1 MKLLRCLTLSYVSM
15 LCVLQACASA
25 ESVHLDSQSGRQPLQ
40 GTKQPRAESGLD
52 AAGQELQ
59 SLVSINMALDAQT
72 SMIGTATR
80 RFESVNRVSLKGLQT
95 QLKRVQ
101 AEQGTL
107 VKLTTELLISSNSTG
122 EQEQDAEVL
131 LKELEKAMAKAL
143 RSNRM
148 LLQSARFMRAKITR
162 AQVADAATL
171 AHIELFGR
179 VAENAEKQGLA
190 RIRMFEQSITAM
202 QRTNPSIE
210 HRTQLAPLRKQMKS
224 MVAVAKQL
232 LGAVGKVKH
241 ATLTNWV

>member
-15 LCVLQACASA
+15 LCVLQASASA
-25 ESVHLDSQSGRQPLQ
+25 ESVSLDSQSGQPLQ
-40 GTKQPRAESGLD
+40 GTKQSRAESGL
-52 AAGQELQ
+52 ELQ

-80 RFESVNRVSLKGLQT
+80 RFESVNRVPLKGLQT

-101 AEQGTL
+101 AEQGAL

-122 EQEQDAEVL
+122 EQKQDAEAQL
-131 LKELEKAMAKAL
+131 QALEKALAKAL

-162 AQVADAATL
+162 ARVADAATL

-179 VAENAEKQGLA
+179 VAENAENQGLA
-190 RIRMFEQSITAM
+190 RIRMFERSVTAL

-210 HRTQLAPLRKQMKS
+210 HRAQLAPLRKQMKS

-241 ATLTNWV
+241 EVSLSLSLR